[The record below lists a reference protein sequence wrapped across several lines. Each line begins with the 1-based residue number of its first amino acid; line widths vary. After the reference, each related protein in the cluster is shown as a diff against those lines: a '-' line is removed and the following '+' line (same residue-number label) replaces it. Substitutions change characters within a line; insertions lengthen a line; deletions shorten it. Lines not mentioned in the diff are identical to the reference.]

1 LELGT
6 TLRVVFMGSPPF
18 ALPSLHAILEAGHD
32 VSLVITQPPQP
43 AGRGRRLAEP
53 AVAREAARLGVP
65 VFQPERVR
73 RPGAIERIRQER
85 PEAIL
90 IAAYGQLLP
99 RPLLDIP
106 PLGVINVHP
115 SLLPRHRGPSP
126 IPAAI
131 LAGDDITGVSI
142 MLVDEGMDSGPVLA
156 RAEIPISDADDAA
169 TLAPR
174 LAEIGAALLVET
186 LPRWAEGELTPRPQD
201 GAEATVSRLLRRDDG
216 ALDWSEP
223 ADALWRRVR
232 AVAEWPQAFTSW
244 DGKLLRI
251 LAADVEREGSLE
263 PGVVGA
269 IGPRVRAPT
278 AAAVGTGHGRL
289 LPRVVG
295 IEGRRPVP
303 IDAFLRGYPAF
314 IGARLTGPSDII
326 DAE

>member
-1 LELGT
+1 
-6 TLRVVFMGSPPF
+6 MGSPRF
-18 ALPSLHAILEAGHD
+18 ALPSLHAVREAGHD

-53 AVAREAARLGVP
+53 AVAAEAARLGIAIY
-65 VFQPERVR
+65 QPERVR
-73 RPGAIERIRQER
+73 RPEAIDRIRRES

-99 RPLLDIP
+99 RALLDIP

-131 LAGDDITGVSI
+131 LAGDAVTGVSI

-156 RAEIPISDADDAA
+156 RVEIPIADSDDAV
-169 TLAPR
+169 TLAPP
-174 LAEIGAALLVET
+174 LAEMGAALLVET
-186 LPRWAEGELTPRPQD
+186 LPRWAAGELTPQAQD
-201 GAEATVSRLLRRDDG
+201 DEEATVSHLLRRADA
-216 ALDWSEP
+216 ALDWHEP
-223 ADALWRRVR
+223 AEALWRRVR

-244 DGKLLRI
+244 SGRLVRI
-251 LAADVEREGSLE
+251 LAADFDRAGSLP
-263 PGVVGA
+263 PGFVGPVGTRA
-269 IGPRVRAPT
+269 RAPT
-278 AAAVGTGHGRL
+278 AAAIGTGEGLL

-295 IEGRRPVP
+295 IEGRRPVA
-303 IDAFLRGYPAF
+303 IDSFLRGYPAF
-314 IGARLTGPSDII
+314 IGARLSAPSGII